1 MTPLPKFLYAINNS
15 ICRITG
21 VKPSSVNLKNWPE
34 LWKKLYADNFKNEF
48 KEPKFKEGDA
58 VRITLPKQIF
68 DKGYFPSRSDHI
80 YEVAHRHKLDPEFYE
95 LEDSSGKLVKGRFYR
110 PEMVKTRKNANTTYR
125 VEKVIRSRKTKEGER
140 EYLVTFIGYP
150 KEYYWIHE
158 KNFVI

>member
-1 MTPLPKFLYAINNS
+1 MTAINNS
-15 ICRITG
+15 ICRTTG
-21 VKPSSVNLKNWPE
+21 VKPSSVNAKNWPE
-34 LWKKLYADNFKNEF
+34 LWKKIYGDTIKQDF

-80 YEVAHRHKLDPEFYE
+80 YEIVQKHKIDPEFYE

-110 PEMVKTRKNANTTYR
+110 PEMVKTRKNAQTTYR
-125 VEKVIRSRKTKEGER
+125 VEKVIRSRKTKEGKK

-158 KNFVI
+158 ENFVK